1 MVKQN
6 LTKKVWR
13 IENKVVPLH
22 RQSKRDNKIEFWKTK
37 MTNIKG
43 YLQNSSLTYWETK
56 HYIRLNR
63 ISIGEDWW
71 KTTVSKQ
78 FHTDENLVQ

>member
-1 MVKQN
+1 
-6 LTKKVWR
+6 
-13 IENKVVPLH
+13 
-22 RQSKRDNKIEFWKTK
+22 

-63 ISIGEDWW
+63 ISIGEDR
-71 KTTVSKQ
+71 
-78 FHTDENLVQ
+78 